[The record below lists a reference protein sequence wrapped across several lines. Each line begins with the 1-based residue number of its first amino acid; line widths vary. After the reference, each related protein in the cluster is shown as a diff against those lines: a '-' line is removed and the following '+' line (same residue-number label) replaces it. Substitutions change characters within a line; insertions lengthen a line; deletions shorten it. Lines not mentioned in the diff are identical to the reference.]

1 MNTVNGL
8 PLKDCTSP
16 LEVISLSTVLLPTS
30 SYLKSLLTWLFRL
43 ILVYPTF
50 LLLLLHLTSSN
61 SYSAQ
66 VSLTWDPVIHSD
78 LAGYKMFYREK
89 SKSYNYLD
97 PVWTGTEAACTVFD
111 LDEHTNYCF
120 VVRAFDTFG
129 NESDDSKEVCWP
141 PIPDSNNPP
150 SKPHIISPYDG
161 ELECDLLLTVEAD
174 AFSDADDDTH
184 GKSRWQIVRAA
195 DSFVVLDISSN
206 AHLTELV
213 VPHTVL
219 DQDTSYTVRVK
230 FYDTYYEAS
239 EWSDPIEF
247 RTVLHM
253 LDLDGDGI
261 PDEQEVDDT
270 VDLNDD
276 GVPDNDQP
284 EVIKSVQS
292 AIGGHVAIG
301 VSKNSAVIEEIEVL
315 ETIDPASILDKKN
328 KPRKFT
334 HGLFSYRLKVNQP
347 GASATVRI
355 YYSEDISG
363 AKYFYM
369 YDNVNG
375 WIDYTQYATFNP
387 DGRSVT
393 VELKDGGHGDSDG
406 VENGIIVDP
415 GGISA
420 SMADI
425 AGLDAGVGGGCFIAT
440 ASFGSSVDPQVSHLN
455 DSKDERETRWR
466 VKEGASIVF
475 PP

>member
-1 MNTVNGL
+1 
-8 PLKDCTSP
+8 
-16 LEVISLSTVLLPTS
+16 
-30 SYLKSLLTWLFRL
+30 
-43 ILVYPTF
+43 
-50 LLLLLHLTSSN
+50 
-61 SYSAQ
+61 
-66 VSLTWDPVIHSD
+66 
-78 LAGYKMFYREK
+78 
-89 SKSYNYLD
+89 
-97 PVWTGTEAACTVFD
+97 
-111 LDEHTNYCF
+111 
-120 VVRAFDTFG
+120 
-129 NESDDSKEVCWP
+129 
-141 PIPDSNNPP
+141 
-150 SKPHIISPYDG
+150 
-161 ELECDLLLTVEAD
+161 
-174 AFSDADDDTH
+174 
-184 GKSRWQIVRAA
+184 
-195 DSFVVLDISSN
+195 
-206 AHLTELV
+206 

-328 KPRKFT
+328 KPKKFT
-334 HGLFSYRLKVNQP
+334 YGLFSYRLKVNQA

-355 YYSEDISG
+355 YYSEDIS
-363 AKYFYM
+363 AARYFYM

-387 DGRSVT
+387 DGHSVT

-415 GGISA
+415 GGISE
-420 SMADI
+420 SMADV

-440 ASFGSSVDPQVSHLN
+440 ASFGSSVDPQVSHLK

-466 VKEGASIVF
+466 VKEGASIVL